1 MGIQVPPEVHVH
13 AFRVHGRKHWLDY
26 TIGELPSQY
35 HLIVRYDDENGVYCG
50 SAAIIFSPGTIRN
63 ALGLSAE
70 DADNKFADIVE
81 RYEEGRTPDEITIWM
96 EPNHIDNMIH
106 TAWKSARVVE
116 LPE

>member
-1 MGIQVPPEVHVH
+1 MGIQVPPEVIVYP
-13 AFRVHGRKHWLDY
+13 FRVHGHKHWLEY

-63 ALGLSAE
+63 ALGLSSE
-70 DADNKFADIVE
+70 EADQKFAALVSL
-81 RYEEGRTPDEITIWM
+81 YEAGKTPDEMVVVIETNAGTVM
-96 EPNHIDNMIH
+96 FEQ
-106 TAWKSARVVE
+106 AWRSAKMVE